1 MLLRVPPHPACL
13 ARACVANKGLRRV
26 ITKPGFFRSFQEHHH
41 NAPPL
46 LGFFHD
52 DIGLPSN
59 FIPVGD
65 KPDRVSAVAFDPKD
79 LGWRVLDSRHG
90 RVLLRSP
97 DRLRFLVWE
106 PMAGRRQYIDAPSPQ
121 HGEHYKF
128 TNAALVC
135 TVAMQENHISCHDC
149 PLSVLFVVTP
159 SQEGTTVVYLYSTEE
174 GSWNEVA
181 SGDFSP
187 LMVTERPVV
196 LLRNVLYWTMAK
208 VTGFPEAILG
218 FELGAQNK
226 LYVIEQPLYTFDADH
241 EHVQVM
247 EAEGG
252 MVGLVVACGLG
263 LQLWVLHEDNDK
275 KGRERWAMDREIYL
289 DEKLAPLPNP
299 VFYDYY
305 QIWILGVDG
314 NVVFLRT
321 ETAIF
326 EVDLQTEEAKRLCD
340 GHEIAALYPYR
351 SFYRRG
357 STIIY
362 LT

>member
-1 MLLRVPPHPACL
+1 MLLRVPAHPACL

-26 ITKPGFFRSFQEHHH
+26 ITKPGFLRAFQEHHH

-59 FIPVGD
+59 FIPVSD
-65 KPDRVSAVAFDPKD
+65 KPDRVSAEAFDPKD

-90 RVLLRSP
+90 RES
-97 DRLRFLVWE
+97 
-106 PMAGRRQYIDAPSPQ
+106 
-121 HGEHYKF
+121 
-128 TNAALVC
+128 
-135 TVAMQENHISCHDC
+135 HISCHDC
-149 PLSVLFVVTP
+149 PLSVLLVVTP
-159 SQEGTTVVYLYSTEE
+159 SQEGKTVVYLCSTEE

-196 LLRNVLYWTMAK
+196 LLGNVLYWTMAQ
-208 VTGFPEAILG
+208 VTGFPEAILT

-252 MVGLVVACGLG
+252 LVGLVVACGLG
-263 LQLWVLHEDNDK
+263 LQLWVLHENNGK
-275 KGRERWAMDREIYL
+275 KGWVMEREIYL

-351 SFYRRG
+351 SFYRQG
-357 STIIY
+357 SGMYDIDTIY
-362 LT
+362 